1 MLTSTLPCEL
11 VFPRRFGAV
20 LIGMNTLVYATHGRI
35 EVTEGRNTPKKFEN
49 GVKFLSGNAPNVSC
63 RQFEEARTA
72 GVSGTGT
79 DSRTEKNRGSHGY
92 KNFVFLNHE
101 NEQVR
106 YFFF

>member
-63 RQFEEARTA
+63 RQFEEDIWHRHGFANR
-72 GVSGTGT
+72 
-79 DSRTEKNRGSHGY
+79 KN
-92 KNFVFLNHE
+92 LNHE
-101 NEQVR
+101 NKQVR